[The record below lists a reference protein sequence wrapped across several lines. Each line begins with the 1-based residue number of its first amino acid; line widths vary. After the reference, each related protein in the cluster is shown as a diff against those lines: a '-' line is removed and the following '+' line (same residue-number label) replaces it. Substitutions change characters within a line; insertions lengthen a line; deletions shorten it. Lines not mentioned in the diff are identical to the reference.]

1 MEGCLYKKDD
11 KYYLINNIAAYYIL
25 VLEFETLNSYF
36 ISKDKFDYD
45 IIEYNSNNIRMVLDS
60 YDEYKDNINYS
71 NLKDFN
77 QIVYNERIYYI
88 RSWLDVFDFAS
99 GRI

>member
-1 MEGCLYKKDD
+1 
-11 KYYLINNIAAYYIL
+11 
-25 VLEFETLNSYF
+25 
-36 ISKDKFDYD
+36 
-45 IIEYNSNNIRMVLDS
+45 MVLDS